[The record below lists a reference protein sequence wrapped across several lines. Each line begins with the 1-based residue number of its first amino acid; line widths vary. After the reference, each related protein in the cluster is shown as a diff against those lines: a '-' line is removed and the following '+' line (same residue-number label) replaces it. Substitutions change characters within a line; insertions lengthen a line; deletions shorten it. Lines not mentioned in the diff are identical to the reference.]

1 MVDEGDRPDD
11 VDPTGQWGQIC
22 LRFHDLRRGAREF
35 GWGDRFRTLSE
46 RPGGDLAEWLILAE
60 NIRVRKQQVLGVAM
74 QSIDDHVA
82 ELARRGIAE
91 DDQRSR
97 EYVCPDGRCSRRA
110 AALFDEA
117 PTCELLGRPMEKSQ
131 P

>member
-22 LRFHDLRRGAREF
+22 LRFHDLR
-35 GWGDRFRTLSE
+35 
-46 RPGGDLAEWLILAE
+46 
-60 NIRVRKQQVLGVAM
+60 RKQQVLGVAM